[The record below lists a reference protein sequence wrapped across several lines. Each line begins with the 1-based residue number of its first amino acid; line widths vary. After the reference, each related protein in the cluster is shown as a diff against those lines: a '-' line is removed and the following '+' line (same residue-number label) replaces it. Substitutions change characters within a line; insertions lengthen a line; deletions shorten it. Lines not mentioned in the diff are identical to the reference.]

1 MKHAYILLFLAL
13 PLSALAEKR
22 DRPLAEMEAS
32 VVSKASKLD
41 TNGDG
46 ILSDGETLQG
56 REKLGMLSSAVSRK
70 VDSNQD
76 GIITRQEYERAQ
88 VEELRSADTN
98 KDGILTVE
106 EQKRQQRKLIGQLL
120 GG

>member
-1 MKHAYILLFLAL
+1 MKHAYVLLLLAL
-13 PLSALAEKR
+13 PLCALAEKR
-22 DRPLAEMEAS
+22 DRPLVEMEAS
-32 VVSKASKLD
+32 VATKASKLD

-46 ILSDGETLQG
+46 ILSDSETLQG
-56 REKLGMLSSAVSRK
+56 REKLGVFSSAVSRK

-76 GIITRQEYERAQ
+76 GIITRKEYEHAQ
-88 VEELRSADTN
+88 VEELRSADTD
-98 KDGILTVE
+98 KDGVLTVE